1 METISLKE
9 VLAIMDKKQPFQI
22 AFITLNKKMN
32 TGGEWIELLS
42 AVKHTT
48 RTIDGGQLTV
58 DNQHRIYKNPR
69 HYDNAT
75 RNLRNCLSGDLVKVH
90 IRLIR
95 RFNNKVVV

>member
-22 AFITLNKKMN
+22 AFVTLNKKKK

-48 RTIDGGQLTV
+48 ATIKGQPSTA
-58 DNQHRIYKNPR
+58 NEHRVYKNPR

-75 RNLRNCLSGDLVKVH
+75 RNLRNCLNGDLVKVH